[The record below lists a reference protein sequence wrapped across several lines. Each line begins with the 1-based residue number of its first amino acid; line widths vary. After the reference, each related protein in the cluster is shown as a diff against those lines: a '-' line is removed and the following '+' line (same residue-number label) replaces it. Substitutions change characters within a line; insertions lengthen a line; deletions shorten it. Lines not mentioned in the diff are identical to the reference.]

1 MKNMSLKEN
10 AESYYRNISHMIGR
24 IQATREDKGSLGF
37 FAAIE
42 SASQL
47 SMAQTEAGRKIIFIG
62 NGASAS
68 IASHMSTDYWKNG
81 GMRAIAFN
89 DAALLTCLSND
100 CGYENVFGKS
110 VEMFADEGDI
120 LVAISSSGKSE
131 NILNGVYAARKQG
144 AHVVS
149 LSGFKPDNPLR
160 SMGDINFYVPDGSYG
175 AVEILHLSICH
186 CVLDVVV
193 MDRDGKTY

>member
-1 MKNMSLKEN
+1 MPLKER
-10 AESYYRNISHMIGR
+10 AESYYSNLSNILGK
-24 IQATREDKGSLGF
+24 IQTTQKNGDSLEF

-42 SASQL
+42 SAGQLVTSQ
-47 SMAQTEAGRKIIFIG
+47 TKAGGKIIFIG

-81 GMRAIAFN
+81 DMRAIAFN

-120 LVAISSSGKSE
+120 LVAISSSGQSE
-131 NILNGVYAARKQG
+131 SILNGVRAAKKLG
-144 AHVVS
+144 VHVVT
-149 LSGFKPDNPLR
+149 LSGFSPDNPLR
-160 SMGDINFYVPDGSYG
+160 SMGEINFYVPDSAYG
-175 AVEILHLSICH
+175 AVEILHLSVCH
-186 CVLDVVV
+186 CILDVIV
-193 MDRDGKTY
+193 MDRDGRAD

>member
-1 MKNMSLKEN
+1 MSLKES
-10 AESYYRNISHMIGR
+10 AESYYSRLFSLLGN
-24 IQATREDKGSLGF
+24 IQASQKDGNSLEF

-42 SASQL
+42 SAGQL
-47 SMAQTEAGRKIIFIG
+47 AMAQTEAGRKIIFIG

-68 IASHMSTDYWKNG
+68 IASHMSTDFWKNG
-81 GMRAIAFN
+81 SMRAIAFN

-131 NILNGVYAARKQG
+131 NILNGVREARKRG
-144 AHVVS
+144 VHVVT
-149 LSGFKPDNPLR
+149 LSGFGSDNPLCG
-160 SMGDINFYVPDGSYG
+160 MGDINFYVPDGAYG
-175 AVEILHLSICH
+175 AVEILHLSVCH
-186 CVLDVVV
+186 CILDIVI
-193 MDRDGKTY
+193 MDRDGTVD